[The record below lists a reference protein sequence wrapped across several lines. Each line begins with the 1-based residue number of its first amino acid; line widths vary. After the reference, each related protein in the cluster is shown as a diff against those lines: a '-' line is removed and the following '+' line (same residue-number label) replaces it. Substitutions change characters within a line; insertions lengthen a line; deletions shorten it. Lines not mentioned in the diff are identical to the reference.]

1 MSQAAQPE
9 LSRHVAAVMFTDMA
23 GYTALMQRDETAAL
37 RSRERHRTALARSVP
52 THDGDLLQYFG
63 DGSLSIFRS
72 SLQAMEAA
80 VAIQRDLEGEPLLR
94 IGLHVGEIAYDA
106 QGAYGDAIN
115 IAAFHVASL
124 TDQSR
129 VMSLMSKA
137 CSAFVRK

>member
-1 MSQAAQPE
+1 MSQATGPE
-9 LSRHVAAVMFTDMA
+9 LSRHLAAVMFTDMA
-23 GYTALMQRDETAAL
+23 GYTALMQRDEAAAL
-37 RSRERHRTALARSVP
+37 RSRKRHRTALERSVP

-72 SLQAMEAA
+72 SLQAVEAA

-124 TDQSR
+124 TDQSP
-129 VMSLMSKA
+129 
-137 CSAFVRK
+137 